1 MIYGVYAEF
10 SNVLGAFFD
19 GCLSNVC
26 PIMALVKRSI
36 VNAHF
41 LKHFTNMPTI
51 PFTAYFLE
59 K

>member
-1 MIYGVYAEF
+1 MIYWVYAEF

-26 PIMALVKRSI
+26 PIMALVKRNI

-41 LKHFTNMPTI
+41 LKLFTNNLVPI
-51 PFTAYFLE
+51 SWKNNL